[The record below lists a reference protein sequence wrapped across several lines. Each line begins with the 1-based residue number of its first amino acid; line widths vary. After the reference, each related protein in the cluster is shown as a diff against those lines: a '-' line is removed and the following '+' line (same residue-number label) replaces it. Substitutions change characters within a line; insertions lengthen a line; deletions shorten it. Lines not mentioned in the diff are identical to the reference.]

1 MMVLSAVMAAA
12 NVSAAAPV
20 ELDVNAGATKYIP
33 EVKESFR
40 LPAVNA
46 PAGAGQGIEI
56 AWNPSASKYIEVVL
70 NKPISLP
77 EFSSATVKA
86 RFYAPA
92 GSPVW
97 AFGLRLQDAGGEIF
111 QYNKRAEFKAGGIFE
126 VKWQITPANFDACWG
141 GRNDKVFDF
150 PAKIITH
157 RPEQRRRSIY
167 LTLKSKFPAESRY
180 LQPAL

>member
-1 MMVLSAVMAAA
+1 MVLSAVMAAA

-40 LPAVNA
+40 LPAVDAPGNA
-46 PAGAGQGIEI
+46 GKGIEI

-70 NKPISLP
+70 NKPIPLP

-92 GSPVW
+92 GSPVC
-97 AFGLRLQDAGGEIF
+97 AASSATQSAVT
-111 QYNKRAEFKAGGIFE
+111 A
-126 VKWQITPANFDACWG
+126 
-141 GRNDKVFDF
+141 
-150 PAKIITH
+150 
-157 RPEQRRRSIY
+157 
-167 LTLKSKFPAESRY
+167 
-180 LQPAL
+180 